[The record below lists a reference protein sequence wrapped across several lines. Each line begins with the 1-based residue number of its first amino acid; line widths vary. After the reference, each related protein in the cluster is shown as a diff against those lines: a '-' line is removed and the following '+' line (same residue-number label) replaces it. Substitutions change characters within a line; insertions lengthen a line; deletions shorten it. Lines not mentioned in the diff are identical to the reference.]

1 MGFEREA
8 LSELYASVWGNRSK
22 MQKEF
27 ARGAHGEP
35 FILHELALRGT
46 MTPSQLASSLKA
58 SSGRISTVLAA
69 LEKKG
74 LITRDIDPD
83 DRRIIR
89 VNLTDAGRERS
100 KCDLEEMRSAI
111 CWIFSQMG
119 ERRTRE
125 FVDLLSEFSTY
136 MGHLPSRRLRA
147 RPPMRCGPRSPSVTG
162 VSPIICGPSARRP
175 ARSSFFRRLRMTW
188 GTACVPCLSCA
199 ASAKRAIHSEYTE

>member
-119 ERRTRE
+119 SGARASSLICCRSSRHTW
-125 FVDLLSEFSTY
+125 
-136 MGHLPSRRLRA
+136 PSAIPARRA
-147 RPPMRCGPRSPSVTG
+147 RPR
-162 VSPIICGPSARRP
+162 
-175 ARSSFFRRLRMTW
+175 
-188 GTACVPCLSCA
+188 
-199 ASAKRAIHSEYTE
+199 

>member
-74 LITRDIDPD
+74 LINRDIDPD
-83 DRRIIR
+83 DRRVIR

-136 MGHLPSRRLRA
+136 MAICHPGAPRPTPDEVRAAFAERDRRVADHMRTERA
-147 RPPMRCGPRSPSVTG
+147 KAG
-162 VSPIICGPSARRP
+162 
-175 ARSSFFRRLRMTW
+175 
-188 GTACVPCLSCA
+188 
-199 ASAKRAIHSEYTE
+199 EE

>member
-69 LEKKG
+69 LEKK
-74 LITRDIDPD
+74 
-83 DRRIIR
+83 R
-89 VNLTDAGRERS
+89 VDHPRHRPGRPPHHPREPYGCWVRAVQVRLGGDAFGNL
-100 KCDLEEMRSAI
+100 L
-111 CWIFSQMG
+111 
-119 ERRTRE
+119 
-125 FVDLLSEFSTY
+125 DLLAD
-136 MGHLPSRRLRA
+136 GGAAHA
-147 RPPMRCGPRSPSVTG
+147 RVR
-162 VSPIICGPSARRP
+162 
-175 ARSSFFRRLRMTW
+175 
-188 GTACVPCLSCA
+188 
-199 ASAKRAIHSEYTE
+199 

>member
-27 ARGAHGEP
+27 VRGVHGEP

-83 DRRIIR
+83 DRRVIR
-89 VNLTDAGRERS
+89 VNLTDAGRERLQVRLGG
-100 KCDLEEMRSAI
+100 DAFGNLL
-111 CWIFSQMG
+111 
-119 ERRTRE
+119 
-125 FVDLLSEFSTY
+125 DLLAD
-136 MGHLPSRRLRA
+136 GGAAHA
-147 RPPMRCGPRSPSVTG
+147 RVR
-162 VSPIICGPSARRP
+162 
-175 ARSSFFRRLRMTW
+175 
-188 GTACVPCLSCA
+188 
-199 ASAKRAIHSEYTE
+199 

>member
-89 VNLTDAGRERS
+89 VNLTDAG
-100 KCDLEEMRSAI
+100 
-111 CWIFSQMG
+111 
-119 ERRTRE
+119 
-125 FVDLLSEFSTY
+125 
-136 MGHLPSRRLRA
+136 
-147 RPPMRCGPRSPSVTG
+147 
-162 VSPIICGPSARRP
+162 VSPITCGPSARRP
-175 ARSSFFRRLRMTW
+175 ARSSFFRRLRMTR
-188 GTACVPCLSCA
+188 GACRVSRAQSAQSAPFTANTQNNA
-199 ASAKRAIHSEYTE
+199 

>member
-89 VNLTDAGRERS
+89 VNLTDAICHPGAPRPTPDEVRAAFAERDRRVADHMRAERA
-100 KCDLEEMRSAI
+100 KAGEE
-111 CWIFSQMG
+111 
-119 ERRTRE
+119 
-125 FVDLLSEFSTY
+125 
-136 MGHLPSRRLRA
+136 
-147 RPPMRCGPRSPSVTG
+147 
-162 VSPIICGPSARRP
+162 
-175 ARSSFFRRLRMTW
+175 
-188 GTACVPCLSCA
+188 
-199 ASAKRAIHSEYTE
+199 

>member
-27 ARGAHGEP
+27 VRGVHGEP

-46 MTPSQLASSLKA
+46 MTPSQLASPQCLPLW
-58 SSGRISTVLAA
+58 R
-69 LEKKG
+69 KKG

-83 DRRIIR
+83 DRRVIR

-136 MGHLPSRRLRA
+136 MAICHPGAPRPTPDEVRAAFAERDRRVADHMRTERA
-147 RPPMRCGPRSPSVTG
+147 KAG
-162 VSPIICGPSARRP
+162 
-175 ARSSFFRRLRMTW
+175 
-188 GTACVPCLSCA
+188 
-199 ASAKRAIHSEYTE
+199 EE

>member
-83 DRRIIR
+83 DRRTIEKGKAALVRQGYRFGEINAAVR
-89 VNLTDAGRERS
+89 AF
-100 KCDLEEMRSAI
+100 LEE
-111 CWIFSQMG
+111 QL
-119 ERRTRE
+119 EE
-125 FVDLLSEFSTY
+125 E
-136 MGHLPSRRLRA
+136 
-147 RPPMRCGPRSPSVTG
+147 
-162 VSPIICGPSARRP
+162 
-175 ARSSFFRRLRMTW
+175 
-188 GTACVPCLSCA
+188 
-199 ASAKRAIHSEYTE
+199 

>member
-1 MGFEREA
+1 M
-8 LSELYASVWGNRSK
+8 
-22 MQKEF
+22 
-27 ARGAHGEP
+27 
-35 FILHELALRGT
+35 
-46 MTPSQLASSLKA
+46 
-58 SSGRISTVLAA
+58 
-69 LEKKG
+69 
-74 LITRDIDPD
+74 ITRDIDRTTAASSREP
-83 DRRIIR
+83 
-89 VNLTDAGRERS
+89 TDAGRERS

-136 MGHLPSRRLRA
+136 MAICHPGAPRPTPDEVRAAFAERDRRVADHMRTERASR
-147 RPPMRCGPRSPSVTG
+147 
-162 VSPIICGPSARRP
+162 

>member
-111 CWIFSQMG
+111 CWSS
-119 ERRTRE
+119 RHTW
-125 FVDLLSEFSTY
+125 
-136 MGHLPSRRLRA
+136 PSAIPARRA

>member
-1 MGFEREA
+1 MRM
-8 LSELYASVWGNRSK
+8 ASHS
-22 MQKEF
+22 F
-27 ARGAHGEP
+27 CTSSHCD
-35 FILHELALRGT
+35 T

-100 KCDLEEMRSAI
+100 KCDLEEVRSAI

-136 MGHLPSRRLRA
+136 MAICHPGAPRPTPDEVRAAFAERDRRVADHMRA
-147 RPPMRCGPRSPSVTG
+147 ER
-162 VSPIICGPSARRP
+162 
-175 ARSSFFRRLRMTW
+175 
-188 GTACVPCLSCA
+188 
-199 ASAKRAIHSEYTE
+199 AKAGEE

>member
-46 MTPSQLASSLKA
+46 MTPS
-58 SSGRISTVLAA
+58 

-119 ERRTRE
+119 ERRARE
-125 FVDLLSEFSTY
+125 FVELTEEFTTY
-136 MGHLPSRRLRA
+136 MSLCMPGKP
-147 RPPMRCGPRSPSVTG
+147 RP
-162 VSPIICGPSARRP
+162 
-175 ARSSFFRRLRMTW
+175 
-188 GTACVPCLSCA
+188 TADEVKA
-199 ASAKRAIHSEYTE
+199 AFSGNAQEDA

>member
-136 MGHLPSRRLRA
+136 MAICHPG
-147 RPPMRCGPRSPSVTG
+147 GQRSPSVTG
-162 VSPIICGPSARRP
+162 VSPITCGPSARRP
-175 ARSSFFRRLRMTW
+175 ARSSFFRRLRMTR
-188 GTACVPCLSCA
+188 GACRVSRAQSAQSAPFTANTQNNA
-199 ASAKRAIHSEYTE
+199 

>member
-83 DRRIIR
+83 DRRIIP
-89 VNLTDAGRERS
+89 REPYGCPGESGPSATWRR
-100 KCDLEEMRSAI
+100 CVRAI
-111 CWIFSQMG
+111 CWIFSLDG
-119 ERRTRE
+119 
-125 FVDLLSEFSTY
+125 
-136 MGHLPSRRLRA
+136 GAAHA
-147 RPPMRCGPRSPSVTG
+147 RVR
-162 VSPIICGPSARRP
+162 
-175 ARSSFFRRLRMTW
+175 
-188 GTACVPCLSCA
+188 
-199 ASAKRAIHSEYTE
+199 

>member
-136 MGHLPSRRLRA
+136 MAICHPGAPR

-162 VSPIICGPSARRP
+162 VLPIICGPSARRP

>member
-1 MGFEREA
+1 MGFERET

-35 FILHELALRGT
+35 FILRELALRGT

-136 MGHLPSRRLRA
+136 MAICHPGAPRPTPDEVRAAFAERDRRVADHMRA
-147 RPPMRCGPRSPSVTG
+147 ER
-162 VSPIICGPSARRP
+162 
-175 ARSSFFRRLRMTW
+175 
-188 GTACVPCLSCA
+188 
-199 ASAKRAIHSEYTE
+199 AKAGEE

>member
-119 ERRTRE
+119 SGARASSLICCRSSRHTW
-125 FVDLLSEFSTY
+125 
-136 MGHLPSRRLRA
+136 PSAIPALRA
-147 RPPMRCGPRSPSVTG
+147 DPDEVRAAFAERDRRVADHMRTER
-162 VSPIICGPSARRP
+162 AKA

>member
-74 LITRDIDPD
+74 LITRDINPD

-89 VNLTDAGRERS
+89 VNLTDAGRAVQVRLGG
-100 KCDLEEMRSAI
+100 DAFGNLL
-111 CWIFSQMG
+111 
-119 ERRTRE
+119 
-125 FVDLLSEFSTY
+125 DLLAD
-136 MGHLPSRRLRA
+136 GGAAHA
-147 RPPMRCGPRSPSVTG
+147 RVR
-162 VSPIICGPSARRP
+162 
-175 ARSSFFRRLRMTW
+175 
-188 GTACVPCLSCA
+188 
-199 ASAKRAIHSEYTE
+199 

>member
-136 MGHLPSRRLRA
+136 MAICHPGAPRPTPDEVRAAFAERDRRVA
-147 RPPMRCGPRSPSVTG
+147 
-162 VSPIICGPSARRP
+162 IICGPSARRP

-188 GTACVPCLSCA
+188 GACRVSRAQPAQSAPFTANTQNNA
-199 ASAKRAIHSEYTE
+199 

>member
-74 LITRDIDPD
+74 LITR
-83 DRRIIR
+83 
-89 VNLTDAGRERS
+89 
-100 KCDLEEMRSAI
+100 
-111 CWIFSQMG
+111 
-119 ERRTRE
+119 
-125 FVDLLSEFSTY
+125 
-136 MGHLPSRRLRA
+136 
-147 RPPMRCGPRSPSVTG
+147 PP
-162 VSPIICGPSARRP
+162 
-175 ARSSFFRRLRMTW
+175 
-188 GTACVPCLSCA
+188 A
-199 ASAKRAIHSEYTE
+199 ASSA